1 MNPHGGIPRIVG
13 AEELAGLTAGQFLD
27 VVKALTAI
35 LTLPPSAAQHVDALV
50 VATGQGEQWRL
61 RHAIRSWEANP
72 GLRHL
77 LVTNGNPAEETYL
90 ELTLDHLRG
99 LGLRHCEGVRL
110 QAGPAPHTGR
120 QAAWIAE
127 QAQGLGI
134 ASLALAVSPYH
145 LPRAYLTVLKAL
157 DRKNLRLPVIP
168 VPVAVSP
175 DTPVPETGAT
185 AYDLLPGEVKRI
197 LTYMDEGQ
205 VSTLGELQQYLRWL
219 WSRHGSLLVGA
230 PAEPDGPTVRR
241 PDGPS
246 AARVAL
252 P

>member
-1 MNPHGGIPRIVG
+1 MNPHGGTPRIVG
-13 AEELAGLTAGQFLD
+13 EEDLAGFTAGQFLD

-35 LTLPPSAAQHVDALV
+35 LTLPPSAADRVDALV

-61 RHAIRSWEANP
+61 SHAIRSWETNP

-77 LVTNGNPAEETYL
+77 LVTNGNPAEETYV

-99 LGLRHCEGVRL
+99 LGLRRCEGVCL
-110 QAGPAPHTGR
+110 QATPAPHTGR
-120 QAAWIAE
+120 QAAWIAD
-127 QAQGLGI
+127 QAQGLGL

-157 DRKNLRLPVIP
+157 DRKSLRLPVIP

-185 AYDLLPGEVKRI
+185 AYDLVPGEVKRI
-197 LTYMDEGQ
+197 LTYMDEDQ
-205 VSTLGELQQYLRWL
+205 IATLGELQQYLRWL
-219 WSRHGSLLVGA
+219 WSRHESLLVGA
-230 PAEPDGPTVRR
+230 PGRAGR